1 MTDKPRQA
9 QSKPQGN
16 ITNIINNNNINNF
29 IISSEPNKVPPEL
42 LSGVGRVKPAVG
54 NVGMQKGQRV

>member
-29 IISSEPNKVPPEL
+29 IISSEPTKVPPEL
-42 LSGVGRVKPAVG
+42 LSGVGRVKTVPS
-54 NVGMQKGQRV
+54 NVGILKGQRV